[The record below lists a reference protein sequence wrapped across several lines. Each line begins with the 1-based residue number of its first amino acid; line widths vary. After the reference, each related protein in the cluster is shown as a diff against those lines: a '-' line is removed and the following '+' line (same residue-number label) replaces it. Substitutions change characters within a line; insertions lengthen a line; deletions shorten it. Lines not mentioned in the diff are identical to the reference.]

1 LHLAEQ
7 EVGPVVEM
15 SYMLDVTA
23 LGTPLNPNKVLERF
37 ETVLKKAGLPHI
49 RFHDVR
55 RFGDCKIALKGQK
68 VRAITF

>member
-1 LHLAEQ
+1 
-7 EVGPVVEM
+7 
-15 SYMLDVTA
+15 MLGRSFQPI
-23 LGTPLNPNKVLERF
+23 LI
-37 ETVLKKAGLPHI
+37 KAGLPII